1 MTDVHLHHHGLRPA
15 PAPFAATDAL
25 RAMGLAA
32 LALAAWAAGLRA
44 GPAWS
49 HGIQSNLEKVSPLS
63 EQVRRE
69 FQLQSE
75 FSTGEPAG
83 DAAVRLWRPGGE
95 TVELG
100 RTDPDGRLRFALPSD
115 TASDWELQVDAGPGH
130 RDYLE
135 FTEADGQARQ
145 PSRPRTALQGLITAR
160 PEAALPAGVSGLKL
174 GGVLVGGTAVGLG
187 AGAALALGRRSRRH
201 RRHRRS

>member
-1 MTDVHLHHHGLRPA
+1 MTDIPLLQRGLRPA
-15 PAPFAATDAL
+15 LAP
-25 RAMGLAA
+25 AA
-32 LALAAWAAGLRA
+32 LALAALGAVLGA

-100 RTDPDGRLRFALPSD
+100 RTDPEGRLRFALTSD
-115 TASDWELQVDAGPGH
+115 TASGWELQVDAGPGH

-135 FTEADGQARQ
+135 FTEADGQARL
-145 PSRPRTALQGLITAR
+145 PSRPRTALQGLMSVR
-160 PEAALPAGVSGLKL
+160 PEAGLPAGVSGLRL

-187 AGAALALGRRSRRH
+187 AGALVLGRRRR
-201 RRHRRS
+201 R